1 MKVWERQEG
10 ETEKAYSAFK
20 IYLEMPERSIPK
32 MYQKGHFSP
41 SSIKKWARKYDWK
54 SRAAA
59 YDSSIFDS
67 VRKANINSLKVS
79 IQRKNNIASKLEEKA
94 LTALESLNLSRISG
108 RTIVEMLTL
117 SNQLRNEATEMEQ
130 ANDTSSRVTSI
141 TIKKFG
147 ES

>member
-20 IYLEMPERSIPK
+20 LDLKMPERSIQTLSK
-32 MYQKGHFSP
+32 NLQKSP
-41 SSIKKWARKYDWK
+41 QHIGTWARKYDWK

-67 VRKANINSLKVS
+67 VRKATINSLKVS

-117 SNQLRNEATEMEQ
+117 SNQLRNEAAEMEQ

-147 ES
+147 E

>member
-1 MKVWERQEG
+1 MKAWERQEG

-20 IYLEMPERSIPK
+20 IYLEMPERSRGK
-32 MYQKGHFSP
+32 VAKSL
-41 SSIKKWARKYDWK
+41 KKDQSLIGRWANKYDWER
-54 SRAAA
+54 RAAA

-117 SNQLRNEATEMEQ
+117 SNQLRNEAAEIEQ
-130 ANDTSSRVTSI
+130 ANDMSSRVTSI

-147 ES
+147 E

>member
-20 IYLEMPERSIPK
+20 IYLEMPERSVQTVSK
-32 MYQKGHFSP
+32 KLQKCSQLIGR
-41 SSIKKWARKYDWK
+41 WANKYDWK

-117 SNQLRNEATEMEQ
+117 SNQLRNEAAEMEQ

-147 ES
+147 E